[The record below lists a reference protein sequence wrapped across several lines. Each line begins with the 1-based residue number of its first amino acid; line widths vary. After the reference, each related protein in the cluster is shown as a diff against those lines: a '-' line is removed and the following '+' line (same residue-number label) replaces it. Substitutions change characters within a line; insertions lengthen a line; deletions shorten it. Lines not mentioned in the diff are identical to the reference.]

1 MIQAFYCMN
10 NNIGSKKLQLNFM
23 SQPFSFSVGKNNFQ
37 VIRYDLDHRVPTYAY
52 GIHIIK
58 RQLKKFT
65 WVNQEKEIGELR
77 KTTDIYENLNISLL
91 LYCCD
96 TGKSALENINME
108 IYPIIFIECTFID
121 PEHIEESMSRKH
133 LHWNDIEPYVQKNV
147 KIHNL
152 ILFILVVDIVMKK
165 YKSLVKK

>member
-58 RQLKKFT
+58 RQLKEIYMGKSG
-65 WVNQEKEIGELR
+65 KEIGELR
-77 KTTDIYENLNISLL
+77 KQLIYMKIL
-91 LYCCD
+91 
-96 TGKSALENINME
+96 
-108 IYPIIFIECTFID
+108 IYHFFFIAVTQVNQ
-121 PEHIEESMSRKH
+121 
-133 LHWNDIEPYVQKNV
+133 L
-147 KIHNL
+147 
-152 ILFILVVDIVMKK
+152 
-165 YKSLVKK
+165 

>member
-1 MIQAFYCMN
+1 
-10 NNIGSKKLQLNFM
+10 
-23 SQPFSFSVGKNNFQ
+23 
-37 VIRYDLDHRVPTYAY
+37 
-52 GIHIIK
+52 
-58 RQLKKFT
+58 
-65 WVNQEKEIGELR
+65 
-77 KTTDIYENLNISLL
+77 
-91 LYCCD
+91 
-96 TGKSALENINME
+96 ME